1 MAGSNTSIA
10 LSKETLEDLVRL
22 AKAKNQSVQELA
34 EEFIQEAIEHEEDMA
49 LLKLAIQRDVPGA
62 KRIKYEDV
70 KWK

>member
-10 LSKETLEDLVRL
+10 LSKETLEDLARL
-22 AKAKNQSVQELA
+22 AKAKNQSIQELA